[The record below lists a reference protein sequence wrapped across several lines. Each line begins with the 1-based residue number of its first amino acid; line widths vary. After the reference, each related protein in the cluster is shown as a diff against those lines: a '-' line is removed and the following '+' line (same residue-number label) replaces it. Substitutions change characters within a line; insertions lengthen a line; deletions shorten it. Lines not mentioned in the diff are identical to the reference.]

1 MDKNFLQGTITA
13 LVTPFKNKGDV
24 DFKAFEKLIDFQ
36 IMSQTNAILVAG
48 TTGESSTLTVKEK
61 MALIISAVEY
71 SAGRIPVIVN
81 TGTNDTHE
89 SLDLTNFALDQ
100 GANAVL
106 LITPYYNKP
115 TQDGMFEHFNLIA
128 NTVNIPQIIYNVPSR
143 TGVNILPETVAALAK
158 NCNNIVGIKEAS
170 GNLVQMME
178 IIRTTPDNFTVLS
191 GDDALTLPAI
201 ALGAKGV
208 ISVISNYVPVEFGQ
222 MVNLALKSKFKEAR
236 EIHYKL
242 LELMN
247 LNFIESNPIPV
258 KFILSML
265 GYIKDNYRLPLF
277 PLQQQNKKKIKAALK
292 EAGFIK

>member
-1 MDKNFLQGTITA
+1 MAKKFLQGTITA
-13 LVTPFKNKGDV
+13 LVTPFKNKGDI

-61 MALIISAVEY
+61 MALIIRAVEY

-89 SLDLTNFALDQ
+89 SLDLTAFAFDQ
-100 GANAVL
+100 GANAAL
-106 LITPYYNKP
+106 IITPYYNKP

-128 NTVNIPQIIYNVPSR
+128 TNVNIPQIIYNVPSR
-143 TGVNILPETVAALAK
+143 TGVNILPETVAALAN
-158 NCNNIVGIKEAS
+158 NCPNIVGIKEAS
-170 GNLVQMME
+170 GHLGQMME
-178 IIRTTPDNFTVLS
+178 IIKTTPEDFAVLC

-208 ISVISNYVPVEFGQ
+208 ISVISNYAPVEFGK
-222 MVNLALKSKFKEAR
+222 MVNFALKSKFKEAR

-242 LELMN
+242 LDLMN

-258 KFILSML
+258 KFILSEL
-265 GYIKDNYRLPLF
+265 GYIKDNYRMPLF
-277 PLQQQNKKKIKAALK
+277 PLKPQNKKKIKSALK
-292 EAGFIK
+292 AAGLTK